1 MVEEFSNEHF
11 MEGGLWTRDD
21 CLRILWDT
29 NDSKGLWNHEFLS
42 VLLDSTALRTEVA
55 RAQRA
60 LRVCQITIGRL
71 LVGQADG
78 QRALVGEIRETWKAH
93 PLEGDLVEQNT
104 RTHTLTPAGNL
115 VSRAAPFVKVFQG
128 IPKP

>member
-11 MEGGLWTRDD
+11 MEGTRDD
-21 CLRILWDT
+21 CLRILWEG
-29 NDSKGLWNHEFLS
+29 NDSKGLWNREFLS

-71 LVGQADG
+71 LVGQADANREPSSA
-78 QRALVGEIRETWKAH
+78 QSWKNARRIPFALFCLDIG
-93 PLEGDLVEQNT
+93 
-104 RTHTLTPAGNL
+104 L
-115 VSRAAPFVKVFQG
+115 VSHG
-128 IPKP
+128 IPVGWQLIRSPPRVFLSGT

>member
-1 MVEEFSNEHF
+1 
-11 MEGGLWTRDD
+11 MEGILGTRDVFCAD
-21 CLRILWDT
+21 PVGNERFKEHLESRI
-29 NDSKGLWNHEFLS
+29 SFGA
-42 VLLDSTALRTEVA
+42 LDSTALRTEVA

-60 LRVCQITIGRL
+60 LRLCQITIDTL

-78 QRALVGEIRETWKAH
+78 QRALVGEIREKWKAH

-104 RTHTLTPAGNL
+104 RTHKLTPAGNL
-115 VSRAAPFVKVFQG
+115 VSRAALFVKVFQG

>member
-1 MVEEFSNEHF
+1 
-11 MEGGLWTRDD
+11 MEGILWTRDD
-21 CLRILWDT
+21 CLRILWEG
-29 NDSKGLWNHEFLS
+29 NDSKGIWNREFLS

-78 QRALVGEIRETWKAH
+78 QRALVGEILEKCKAH
-93 PLEGDLVEQNT
+93 PLKADLVEQNT
-104 RTHTLTPAGNL
+104 LTHTITATYPHIYTPSHKL
-115 VSRAAPFVKVFQG
+115 FIQSPR
-128 IPKP
+128 